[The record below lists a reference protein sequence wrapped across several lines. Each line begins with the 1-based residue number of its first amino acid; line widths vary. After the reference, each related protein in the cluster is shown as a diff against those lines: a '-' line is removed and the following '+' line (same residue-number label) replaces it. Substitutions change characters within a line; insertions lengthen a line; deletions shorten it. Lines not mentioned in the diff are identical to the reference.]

1 MILKPTLRASF
12 MPLSVTFMST
22 ISNDGIRNI
31 APWSCVMPVLQPLD
45 LICVA
50 SSKKRDTLANLRNT
64 GQFVL
69 NLPGTDLVDKVIPT
83 GRFSSPEVDEFEL
96 AGLEEK
102 PSVLVKAPGIAGC
115 YAWME
120 CELHKEY
127 EEEEYVLIVGKVVRL
142 EVSDDVLGPD
152 GSIDIAKAKPLML
165 TASKKGYNFSTLF
178 SIDRFE
184 PFSAIYP
191 SSPS

>member
-1 MILKPTLRASF
+1 MSAS
-12 MPLSVTFMST
+12 
-22 ISNDGIRNI
+22 G
-31 APWSCVMPVLQPLD
+31 
-45 LICVA
+45 
-50 SSKKRDTLANLRNT
+50 KKRDTLANIRDT

-69 NLPGTDLVDKVIPT
+69 NLPGTYLVDKVIPT
-83 GRFSSPEVDEFEL
+83 GRCSSPEVDEFEV

-115 YAWME
+115 YEWME

-142 EVSDDVLGPD
+142 EVSDDVLGSD

-165 TASKKGYNFSTLF
+165 AASKKGYTFSTLF

-184 PFSAIYP
+184 PFYAMRRS
-191 SSPS
+191 